1 MFYLHHRLIKIA
13 VISYA
18 LLNIPQLYGASS
30 TFNVSEKIVEE
41 ATLDEEWADDWED
54 EETTSPW
61 QITGFLEA
69 AQGEFLQ
76 ANIVESQHALSE
88 FRARINLDYSHE
100 IFDLTVKADNYYD
113 NVLKNNVWHTR
124 EFNISLSP
132 LQSVDLKLGRQ
143 ILTWGTGDYLFLNDL
158 FVKDWQSFFSGRADE
173 YLKAPSDS
181 AKIGWFTNIANI
193 ELVYTPKFTPD
204 HYATGERFSFFSPQT
219 QQQVAPADQ
228 FKVITTDQAQWSL
241 RVSKSIN
248 NIEFS
253 VYGYKGFWPTPLG
266 INSNSESYFPKL
278 NSWGVSALTS
288 ISSGILN
295 IEYANYH
302 SIEDSKGDRQN
313 IANGQHRLLIGYERE
328 IVKNLTLSMQYYIE
342 KTKHYN
348 AFIEHSMQQQ
358 HVDEY
363 RKLITLRL
371 RYQAFQQTLTYNFF
385 SFYSPSDNDGY
396 IKPSI
401 DYRYNDNWLFSAG
414 ANIFIGKDKFS
425 FFGQHEDNS
434 NAWLRTR
441 YQF

>member
-30 TFNVSEKIVEE
+30 TFSVSEKIVEE
-41 ATLDEEWADDWED
+41 VTLDEEWTDDWED

-173 YLKAPSDS
+173 YLKAPSNS
-181 AKIGWFTNIANI
+181 AKLGWFTSIANI
-193 ELVYTPKFTPD
+193 ELVYTPEFTPD
-204 HYATGERFSFFSPQT
+204 HYVTGERFSFYSPQT
-219 QQQVAPADQ
+219 QQQIAPANQ
-228 FKVITTDQAQWSL
+228 FNVTTTNQAQWSI

-253 VYGYKGFWPTPLG
+253 FYGYKGFWPTPLG
-266 INSNSESYFPKL
+266 INSNNESYFPKL
-278 NSWGVSALTS
+278 NSWGISALTS

-295 IEYANYH
+295 IEYANYN
-302 SIEDSKGDRQN
+302 SIEDSNGYRQN
-313 IANGQHRLLIGYERE
+313 IANGQHRLLIGYEKE
-328 IVKNLTLSMQYYIE
+328 IAKSLTMSMQYYIE

-348 AFIEHSMQQQ
+348 AFVKHSIQQ

-371 RYQAFQQTLTYNFF
+371 RYQTLQQTLTYNFF

-401 DYRYNDNWLFSAG
+401 DYRYNDNWLFSTG
-414 ANIFIGKDKFS
+414 ANTFIGKDKFS

-434 NAWLRTR
+434 NAWLRAR